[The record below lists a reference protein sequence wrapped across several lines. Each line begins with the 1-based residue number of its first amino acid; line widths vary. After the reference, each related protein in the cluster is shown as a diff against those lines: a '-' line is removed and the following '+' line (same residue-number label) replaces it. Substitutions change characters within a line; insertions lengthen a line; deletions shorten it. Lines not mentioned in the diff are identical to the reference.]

1 MVRMKHLSITIC
13 ALASAL
19 ILASPASAQ
28 LIPPGGSQ
36 FNPPPPPPLPPP
48 TNGPSVVPQTEGPP
62 RLNYAPAPRRSFS
75 DRIESCLD
83 QTAGSGASPEDRAT
97 YSRSCANR

>member
-1 MVRMKHLSITIC
+1 MKPLTIIFC
-13 ALASAL
+13 ALVSVL

-28 LIPPGGSQ
+28 LIPPGGSI

-48 TNGPSVVPQTEGPP
+48 TNGPSVVPQAEGPP
-62 RLNYAPAPRRSFS
+62 HLNFAPAPRPSFS
-75 DRIESCLD
+75 DKINSCLD
-83 QTAGSGASPEDRAT
+83 QTAGSGLGPEERAT